1 MWSNAFEWVV
11 GLGIL
16 GIVTQVW
23 SVRRSARLT
32 FEQHFTDRYRQV
44 VACIPLSHLWGD
56 CETHIDVPDGMDPA
70 AVERAYFD
78 YFELC
83 EEQFY
88 YRRSGRISNNTW
100 RDWAIGIT
108 SNARLPTFR
117 SAWLDFECRRRQFC
131 RSDLFEEL
139 VSANAFAPDPPSRI
153 DPIKP
158 WRPQRWTAI
167 VSRALR

>member
-11 GLGIL
+11 GVGVF

-44 VACIPLSHLWGD
+44 VARIPLIHLWGD
-56 CETHIDVPDGMDPA
+56 CESHLDVPDGMDPA
-70 AVERAYFD
+70 SVERAYFD

-88 YRRSGRISNNTW
+88 YRKSGRISNATW

-108 SNARLPTFR
+108 SNGKLPTFK
-117 SAWLDFECRRRQFC
+117 SAWQDFETRRGQFC
-131 RSDLFEEL
+131 RGDLFGEL
-139 VSANAFAPDPPSRI
+139 VESKVLASDPPRRV
-153 DPIKP
+153 DPIER
-158 WRPQRWTAI
+158 WRLQRWTSI
-167 VSRALR
+167 VSRSVR